1 MEYAKSIV
9 MNYFSDSHEEKK
21 DDDGDVVVIDPPPA
35 IPPGAAA
42 TSIKNDKQDSPR
54 RTGRKRTSTTMI
66 IDGHVVKTA
75 NNYVVKGDR
84 YVSGAFEADAP
95 QPTKKKAAV
104 ATTTAD
110 QKPSAPRKIPDY
122 IKQRGEHN
130 TIIKQRIA
138 NDDSKRLNFMTR
150 NLAVLEPFV
159 DDKVKATLV
168 RNQHKVA
175 KEAEPELTVLGTQ
188 PDAVQTTLRD
198 YQMVGLDWM
207 IKMHQKGMPWIL
219 GDEMGLGKTLQTIS
233 VIAHLKENI
242 ANFNGPSLVICPL
255 SVLYSWCAEVKKHA
269 PSLKCFRFHASDPNE
284 REQQKHTMMHEIMDY
299 DIVVT
304 TYEMAKNPQIVG
316 LIRNTYF
323 NLCVLDEGHVIKS
336 LTSQISEAVRK
347 IHCQTRVILTGTPLQ
362 NNLVELYAIL
372 NFLYPQY
379 FTTPTVFEDAFDITH
394 NRIDPDMLLKANKLL
409 QKFMIR
415 RLKGEVEKLM
425 PKKIETK
432 ILCPLSSSQIF
443 WYKGYLMNEVDSIV
457 KMMEEKDPDALV
469 GKGAMLRNLVM
480 QLRKVCLH
488 PYLFD
493 FAEPNMND
501 TTVEELVATSGKLA
515 VLDKLLMSLFK
526 KGHRTCIFSQF
537 TSMLNIL
544 EDYCILRGWKYC
556 RFDGG
561 TPRAQR
567 NHIINQFNAPGSTDF
582 IFLMS
587 TRSGGLG
594 INLQTADTC
603 ILFDSDWNPQPDLQ
617 AMARVHR
624 IGQKKTV
631 HVYRLV
637 SAGTVEERIVE
648 RAEKKLY
655 LDQMVNRG
663 VSNGAMD
670 NDDDGVTSSELLASL
685 TFGSNAI
692 FKSDNDLPTD
702 SDISRVTDRTR
713 SEESSEGLLQ
723 GGALKTASDYDK
735 DKELTDTRNFCGVD
749 FRKLR
754 EEKEQKFRGKGS
766 KTRNKML
773 DNLKSE
779 WMQAQTGETEDEMG
793 KGKRNRKSRLLQ
805 IASNGSGWGQSHV
818 PVLAINDY
826 DLQSGEPSVWRET
839 KKSKIV
845 PQKKKVN
852 NFINQDFC
860 QICGEGG
867 LLIECPRCPVSVHS
881 SCSGLHPDDFQC
893 CNHHHCITC
902 GKNANG
908 AGGLI
913 YRCQACTNAYC
924 PDCMPAGNIRFLGT
938 NVPRFEKLGFTGNNL
953 YQYIH
958 CSKQCEEVAKA
969 EFGFKEE
976 AIKPK
981 VPRKLDVSYSFG
993 ANAMDVKDMAKMY
1006 REKAM
1011 GVWQSNTP
1019 SKGAR
1024 NSPRM
1029 TPSKGARSSP
1039 RKTPR
1044 KMSPKKDFVDLT
1056 SPSSLI

>member
-1 MEYAKSIV
+1 
-9 MNYFSDSHEEKK
+9 
-21 DDDGDVVVIDPPPA
+21 
-35 IPPGAAA
+35 
-42 TSIKNDKQDSPR
+42 
-54 RTGRKRTSTTMI
+54 
-66 IDGHVVKTA
+66 
-75 NNYVVKGDR
+75 
-84 YVSGAFEADAP
+84 
-95 QPTKKKAAV
+95 
-104 ATTTAD
+104 
-110 QKPSAPRKIPDY
+110 
-122 IKQRGEHN
+122 
-130 TIIKQRIA
+130 
-138 NDDSKRLNFMTR
+138 
-150 NLAVLEPFV
+150 
-159 DDKVKATLV
+159 
-168 RNQHKVA
+168 
-175 KEAEPELTVLGTQ
+175 
-188 PDAVQTTLRD
+188 
-198 YQMVGLDWM
+198 
-207 IKMHQKGMPWIL
+207 
-219 GDEMGLGKTLQTIS
+219 
-233 VIAHLKENI
+233 
-242 ANFNGPSLVICPL
+242 
-255 SVLYSWCAEVKKHA
+255 
-269 PSLKCFRFHASDPNE
+269 
-284 REQQKHTMMHEIMDY
+284 
-299 DIVVT
+299 
-304 TYEMAKNPQIVG
+304 
-316 LIRNTYF
+316 
-323 NLCVLDEGHVIKS
+323 
-336 LTSQISEAVRK
+336 
-347 IHCQTRVILTGTPLQ
+347 
-362 NNLVELYAIL
+362 
-372 NFLYPQY
+372 
-379 FTTPTVFEDAFDITH
+379 
-394 NRIDPDMLLKANKLL
+394 
-409 QKFMIR
+409 
-415 RLKGEVEKLM
+415 
-425 PKKIETK
+425 
-432 ILCPLSSSQIF
+432 
-443 WYKGYLMNEVDSIV
+443 
-457 KMMEEKDPDALV
+457 
-469 GKGAMLRNLVM
+469 
-480 QLRKVCLH
+480 
-488 PYLFD
+488 
-493 FAEPNMND
+493 
-501 TTVEELVATSGKLA
+501 
-515 VLDKLLMSLFK
+515 
-526 KGHRTCIFSQF
+526 
-537 TSMLNIL
+537 
-544 EDYCILRGWKYC
+544 
-556 RFDGG
+556 
-561 TPRAQR
+561 
-567 NHIINQFNAPGSTDF
+567 
-582 IFLMS
+582 
-587 TRSGGLG
+587 
-594 INLQTADTC
+594 
-603 ILFDSDWNPQPDLQ
+603 
-617 AMARVHR
+617 
-624 IGQKKTV
+624 
-631 HVYRLV
+631 
-637 SAGTVEERIVE
+637 
-648 RAEKKLY
+648 
-655 LDQMVNRG
+655 MVNRG

-860 QICGEGG
+860 QICGDGG

-881 SCSGLHPDDFQC
+881 ACSGLHPDDFQC

-913 YRCQACTNAYC
+913 YRCQACPNAYC